1 MDARN
6 GCANVAAGMRRLC
19 MDTISAQAQ
28 PGAADACAAKIRPGT
43 GERNRSMVE
52 LITEMVR
59 KESGLYDLT
68 IKMKDGRV
76 LIDVRGIR
84 QKRAIGLIAETEQ
97 KVDKA

>member
-1 MDARN
+1 
-6 GCANVAAGMRRLC
+6 
-19 MDTISAQAQ
+19 
-28 PGAADACAAKIRPGT
+28 
-43 GERNRSMVE
+43 MVE

-97 KVDKA
+97 KVDNA